1 MKMEDFEEE
10 FDFKKKKSDFDED
23 FKFKKKRSSDTLFI
37 VKIVSIGLIAFSFLF
52 SFLIMRKIGSS
63 DYEIEEKGYKYGR
76 SQFIKYQG
84 KISVPVPSGGRYFL
98 ENVDISSFSEV
109 DSGDVSDRSTLVV
122 GMDKNH
128 VYCGNI
134 SLPDLNPNKLEVIGN
149 GYYTDGINTYY
160 CSDMSER
167 NKNLSSPMEIF
178 QTLIYAFSK
187 TKRPQSYIYP
197 YKKVETDKRLKA
209 VDNLLFFATDGDNVY
224 YKGEVLENAD
234 LNTLKPIDGQY
245 TYFADKENVYYKSKL
260 LPIKNNS
267 NLKTVSLN
275 PDDKF
280 LYDEANGYVFIEDYS
295 FDREK
300 APYKIIGSNGTHL
313 YSLIFV
319 SDDGI
324 YFYDSENKKQVRLK
338 DNVFVGNIEEISPNV
353 FTDDENMYYFQN
365 YEIWK
370 RYKNMVFLA
379 SRNTGVY
386 SLGKKESWK
395 KLADVGNEN
404 IGSIWQKDSEYY
416 YFDNLENSSQTD
428 DYRATIF
435 KITDKKTLENLLSYP
450 EFISAEKIDEFI
462 LNKNFEEFKGEKLF
476 IATIKFHNVL
486 KIFLA
491 FLLVLGFIFIVF
503 FLYLAILNKKD
514 VKNIDKMLLEKYR
527 NIKPLSK
534 DYNDKE

>member
-1 MKMEDFEEE
+1 MQKNSRISFIKFIFIIYVIILIFLSLSYTLLLM
-10 FDFKKKKSDFDED
+10 KKSG
-23 FKFKKKRSSDTLFI
+23 SNSD
-37 VKIVSIGLIAFSFLF
+37 
-52 SFLIMRKIGSS
+52 
-63 DYEIEEKGYKYGR
+63 EIENYGQKYGNT
-76 SQFIKYQG
+76 QFIKYQG
-84 KISVPVPSGGRYFL
+84 KISIPVPSGGRYFL
-98 ENVDISSFSEV
+98 EKVDIDSFKV
-109 DSGDVSDRSTLVV
+109 LDSQDYSDRSTLIV
-122 GMDKNH
+122 GLDKNS
-128 VYCGNI
+128 VYFGNI
-134 SLPDLNPNKLEVIGN
+134 RIPDLDPNKLEVIGN

-197 YKKVETDKRLKA
+197 YKKVETDKRLQA
-209 VDNLLFFATDGDNVY
+209 VANLSFFATDGDKSY
-224 YKGEVLENAD
+224 YKGEVLENVD
-234 LNTLKPIDGQY
+234 LNTLVPIDGQY
-245 TYFADKENVYYKSKL
+245 TYFADKESVYYKSKL
-260 LPIKNNS
+260 LPIKNS
-267 NLKTVSLN
+267 GNLKVVSLN

-280 LYDEANGYVFIEDYS
+280 LYDEVNGYVFIGDYS

-324 YFYDSENKKQVRLK
+324 YFYDSENKKQVKLK

-476 IATIKFHNVL
+476 IATIKFHSVF
-486 KIFLA
+486 KIFLG

-514 VKNIDKMLLEKYR
+514 IKNIDKMLLEKYR
-527 NIKPLSK
+527 NIKPISK

>member
-1 MKMEDFEEE
+1 MQ
-10 FDFKKKKSDFDED
+10 KKSRISFI
-23 FKFKKKRSSDTLFI
+23 KFIFIIYIIILIFLSLSYTLLLMKKSGSTSD
-37 VKIVSIGLIAFSFLF
+37 KI
-52 SFLIMRKIGSS
+52 
-63 DYEIEEKGYKYGR
+63 EINGQKYGNT
-76 SQFIKYQG
+76 QFVKYDN
-84 KISVPVPSGGRYFL
+84 KISIPVPSGGRYFL
-98 ENVDISSFSEV
+98 EKVDV
-109 DSGDVSDRSTLVV
+109 DSFRVLDSQDYSDRSTLIV
-122 GMDKNH
+122 GLDKNS
-128 VYCGNI
+128 VYFGNI
-134 SLPDLNPNKLEVIGN
+134 RIPDLDPNKLEVIGN
-149 GYYTDGINTYY
+149 GYYTDGTNTYF

-197 YKKVETDKRLKA
+197 YKKVETNKKLKA
-209 VDNLLFFATDGDNVY
+209 VDNLLFFATDGDKIY
-224 YKGEVLENAD
+224 YKGEVLENVD
-234 LNTLKPIDGQY
+234 LNTLVPIDGQY
-245 TYFADKENVYYKSKL
+245 TYFTDKENVYYHSKL
-260 LPIKNNS
+260 LPIKNS
-267 NLKTVSLN
+267 GNLKVVSLN

-280 LYDEANGYVFIEDYS
+280 LYDEINGYVFIGDYS

-324 YFYDSENKKQVRLK
+324 YFYDSENKKQIKLK
-338 DNVFVGNIEEISPNV
+338 DNIFVGDIEEISPNV
-353 FTDDENMYYFQN
+353 FTDEENMYYFQN

-395 KLADVGNEN
+395 KLTDVGNEN

-435 KITDKKTLENLLSYP
+435 KITDKSTLENLLSYSKY
-450 EFISAEKIDEFI
+450 ISAEKIDEFI
-462 LNKNFEEFKGEKLF
+462 LNKNFEDAKGEKLF
-476 IATIKFHNVL
+476 TATIKFHNIL
-486 KIFLA
+486 KIFLGV
-491 FLLVLGFIFIVF
+491 LLVLGFIFIVF
-503 FLYLAILNKKD
+503 FLYLNKLNKEDK
-514 VKNIDKMLLEKYR
+514 KNIDKMLLEKYR

-534 DYNDKE
+534 NYNDKE

>member
-1 MKMEDFEEE
+1 MQKNSRISFIKFIFIIYIIILIFLSLSYTLLLM
-10 FDFKKKKSDFDED
+10 KKSG
-23 FKFKKKRSSDTLFI
+23 SNSD
-37 VKIVSIGLIAFSFLF
+37 
-52 SFLIMRKIGSS
+52 
-63 DYEIEEKGYKYGR
+63 EIESHGQKYGNT
-76 SQFIKYQG
+76 QFIKYQG
-84 KISVPVPSGGRYFL
+84 KISIPVPSGGRYFL
-98 ENVDISSFSEV
+98 EKVDIDSFRV
-109 DSGDVSDRSTLVV
+109 LDSQDYSDRSTLIV
-122 GMDKNH
+122 GLDKNS
-128 VYCGNI
+128 VYFGNI
-134 SLPDLNPNKLEVIGN
+134 RIPDLDPNKLEVLGN

-280 LYDEANGYVFIEDYS
+280 LYDEINGYVFIGDYS
-295 FDREK
+295 FDRKK

-353 FTDDENMYYFQN
+353 FIDDENMYYFQN

-370 RYKNMVFLA
+370 KYRNMVFLA

-476 IATIKFHNVL
+476 IATIKFHSVF

-514 VKNIDKMLLEKYR
+514 IKNIDKMLLEKYR
-527 NIKPLSK
+527 NIKPISK

>member
-1 MKMEDFEEE
+1 MQKNSRISFIKFIFIIYVIILIFLSLSYTLLLM
-10 FDFKKKKSDFDED
+10 KKSGLN
-23 FKFKKKRSSDTLFI
+23 SD
-37 VKIVSIGLIAFSFLF
+37 
-52 SFLIMRKIGSS
+52 
-63 DYEIEEKGYKYGR
+63 EIENHGQKYGNT
-76 SQFIKYQG
+76 QFIKYQG
-84 KISVPVPSGGRYFL
+84 KISIPVPSGGRYFL
-98 ENVDISSFSEV
+98 EKVDV
-109 DSGDVSDRSTLVV
+109 DSFRVLDSQDYSDRSTLIV
-122 GMDKNH
+122 GLDKNS
-128 VYCGNI
+128 VYFGNI
-134 SLPDLNPNKLEVIGN
+134 RIPDLDPNKLEVLGN

-280 LYDEANGYVFIEDYS
+280 LYDEINGYVFIGDYS
-295 FDREK
+295 FDRKK

-324 YFYDSENKKQVRLK
+324 YFYDSENKKQVKLK

-395 KLADVGNEN
+395 KLTDVGNEN

-435 KITDKKTLENLLSYP
+435 KITDKKTLESLLAYP
-450 EFISAEKIDEFI
+450 EYISAEKIDEFI

-476 IATIKFHNVL
+476 IATIKFHSVF
-486 KIFLA
+486 KIFLG

-503 FLYLAILNKKD
+503 FLYLKKLD
-514 VKNIDKMLLEKYR
+514 REDKKNIDKMLLEKYR

-534 DYNDKE
+534 DYNNKE

>member
-1 MKMEDFEEE
+1 MQ
-10 FDFKKKKSDFDED
+10 KKSRISFI
-23 FKFKKKRSSDTLFI
+23 KFIFIIYIIILIFLSLSYTLLLMKKSGSNSD
-37 VKIVSIGLIAFSFLF
+37 
-52 SFLIMRKIGSS
+52 
-63 DYEIEEKGYKYGR
+63 EIENYGQKYGNT
-76 SQFIKYQG
+76 QFIKYQG
-84 KISVPVPSGGRYFL
+84 KISIPVPSGGRYFL
-98 ENVDISSFSEV
+98 EKVDV
-109 DSGDVSDRSTLVV
+109 DSFRVLDSQDYSDRSTLIV
-122 GMDKNH
+122 GLDKNS
-128 VYCGNI
+128 VYFGNI
-134 SLPDLNPNKLEVIGN
+134 RIPDLDPNKLEVIGN

-209 VDNLLFFATDGDNVY
+209 VDNLLFFATDGDKIY

-234 LNTLKPIDGQY
+234 LNTLEPIDGQY
-245 TYFADKENVYYKSKL
+245 TYFTDKENVYYKSKL
-260 LPIKNNS
+260 LPIKNS
-267 NLKTVSLN
+267 GNLKTVSLN

-280 LYDEANGYVFIEDYS
+280 LYDEVNGYVFIDDYS
-295 FDREK
+295 FDKEK

-324 YFYDSENKKQVRLK
+324 YFYDSENKKQVKLK
-338 DNVFVGNIEEISPNV
+338 DNFFVGNIEEISPNV

-370 RYKNMVFLA
+370 KYRNMVFLA

-395 KLADVGNEN
+395 KLTDVGDRN
-404 IGSIWQKDSEYY
+404 IGSLWQKDNEYY

-450 EFISAEKIDEFI
+450 EYISAEKIDEFI

-476 IATIKFHNVL
+476 IATIKFHSVF
-486 KIFLA
+486 KIFLG

-503 FLYLAILNKKD
+503 FLYLNKLNKEDK
-514 VKNIDKMLLEKYR
+514 KNIDKMLLEKYR

-534 DYNDKE
+534 DYNNKE

>member
-1 MKMEDFEEE
+1 MQKNSRISFIKFIFIIYVIILIFLSLSYTLLLM
-10 FDFKKKKSDFDED
+10 KKSG
-23 FKFKKKRSSDTLFI
+23 SNSD
-37 VKIVSIGLIAFSFLF
+37 
-52 SFLIMRKIGSS
+52 
-63 DYEIEEKGYKYGR
+63 EIENYGQKYGNT
-76 SQFIKYQG
+76 QFIKYQG
-84 KISVPVPSGGRYFL
+84 KISIPVPSGGRYFL
-98 ENVDISSFSEV
+98 EKVDIDSFKV
-109 DSGDVSDRSTLVV
+109 LDSQDYSDRSTLIV
-122 GMDKNH
+122 GLDKNS
-128 VYCGNI
+128 VYFGNI
-134 SLPDLNPNKLEVIGN
+134 RISDLDPNKLEVLGN
-149 GYYTDGINTYY
+149 GYYTDGINTYF

-178 QTLIYAFSK
+178 QTLTYAFSK

-209 VDNLLFFATDGDNVY
+209 VDNLLFFATDGNNVY

-260 LPIKNNS
+260 LPIKNS
-267 NLKTVSLN
+267 GNLKTVSLN

-280 LYDEANGYVFIEDYS
+280 LYDGVNGYVFIEDFS

-324 YFYDSENKKQVRLK
+324 YFYDSENKKQVKLK
-338 DNVFVGNIEEISPNV
+338 DNVFVGDIEELSPNV

-370 RYKNMVFLA
+370 RYGNMVFLA

-395 KLADVGNEN
+395 KLTDVGNEN

-435 KITDKKTLENLLSYP
+435 KIMDKKTLESLLAYP
-450 EFISAEKIDEFI
+450 EYISAEKIDEFI

-476 IATIKFHNVL
+476 IATIKFHSVL

-491 FLLVLGFIFIVF
+491 FLLVLGFIFILF

-514 VKNIDKMLLEKYR
+514 IKNIDKMLLEKYR

-534 DYNDKE
+534 DYNNKE

>member
-1 MKMEDFEEE
+1 MKKNSRISFIKFIFIIYVIIFMFLSSSYILLLM
-10 FDFKKKKSDFDED
+10 KKSA
-23 FKFKKKRSSDTLFI
+23 SNSD
-37 VKIVSIGLIAFSFLF
+37 
-52 SFLIMRKIGSS
+52 
-63 DYEIEEKGYKYGR
+63 EIEINGQKYGNT
-76 SQFIKYQG
+76 QFVKYNNQ
-84 KISVPVPSGGRYFL
+84 ISIPVPSGGRYFL
-98 ENVDISSFSEV
+98 ENVDV
-109 DSGDVSDRSTLVV
+109 DSFRVLDSQDYSDRSTLIV
-122 GMDKNH
+122 GLDKNS
-128 VYCGNI
+128 VYFGNI
-134 SLPDLNPNKLEVIGN
+134 RIPDLDPNKLEVLGN

-280 LYDEANGYVFIEDYS
+280 LYDEINGYVFIGDYS
-295 FDREK
+295 FDRKK

-324 YFYDSENKKQVRLK
+324 YFYDSENKKQVKLK
-338 DNVFVGNIEEISPNV
+338 DNIFIGNIEEISPNV
-353 FTDDENMYYFQN
+353 FIDDENMYYFQN

-370 RYKNMVFLA
+370 KYRNMVFLA

-450 EFISAEKIDEFI
+450 EYISAEKIDEFI

-476 IATIKFHNVL
+476 IATIKFHSVF
-486 KIFLA
+486 KIFLG

-514 VKNIDKMLLEKYR
+514 IKNIDKMLLEKYK
-527 NIKPLSK
+527 NIKPISK

>member
-1 MKMEDFEEE
+1 MQKNSRISFIKFIFIIYIIILIFLSLSYTLLLM
-10 FDFKKKKSDFDED
+10 KKSG
-23 FKFKKKRSSDTLFI
+23 SNSD
-37 VKIVSIGLIAFSFLF
+37 
-52 SFLIMRKIGSS
+52 
-63 DYEIEEKGYKYGR
+63 EIESHGQKYGNT
-76 SQFIKYQG
+76 QFIKYQG
-84 KISVPVPSGGRYFL
+84 KISIPVPSGGRYFL
-98 ENVDISSFSEV
+98 EKVDIDSFRV
-109 DSGDVSDRSTLVV
+109 LDSQDYSDRSTLIV
-122 GMDKNH
+122 GLDKNS
-128 VYCGNI
+128 VYFGNI
-134 SLPDLNPNKLEVIGN
+134 RIPDLDPNKLEVLGN

-260 LPIKNNS
+260 LPIKNNG

-280 LYDEANGYVFIEDYS
+280 LYDGVNGYVFIEDFS

-324 YFYDSENKKQVRLK
+324 YFYDSENKKQIKLK
-338 DNVFVGNIEEISPNV
+338 DNIFVGDIEEISPNV
-353 FTDDENMYYFQN
+353 FTDNENIYYFQN

-370 RYKNMVFLA
+370 KYKNRGSFLA
-379 SRNTGVY
+379 SRNTEVY

-395 KLADVGNEN
+395 KLADIGNEN
-404 IGSIWQKDSEYY
+404 IGSLWQKDNEYY
-416 YFDNLENSSQTD
+416 YFDNLKNSSSKV
-428 DYRATIF
+428 DYRSTIY
-435 KITDKKTLENLLSYP
+435 KITDKSTLESLLFYP
-450 EFISAEKIDEFI
+450 EYINVEKIDEFI
-462 LNKNFEEFKGEKLF
+462 LNKNFQDVKGEKLF
-476 IATIKFHNVL
+476 TATIKFHETYFL
-486 KIFLA
+486 KIFLGV
-491 FLLVLGFIFIVF
+491 LLVLGFIFIVF
-503 FLYLAILNKKD
+503 FLYLNKLNKED
-514 VKNIDKMLLEKYR
+514 EKNIDKMLLEKYR

-534 DYNDKE
+534 NYNDKE

>member
-1 MKMEDFEEE
+1 MQKNSRISFIKFIFIIYIIILIFLSLSYTLLLM
-10 FDFKKKKSDFDED
+10 KKSGLN
-23 FKFKKKRSSDTLFI
+23 SD
-37 VKIVSIGLIAFSFLF
+37 
-52 SFLIMRKIGSS
+52 
-63 DYEIEEKGYKYGR
+63 EIENHGQKYGNT
-76 SQFIKYQG
+76 QFIKYQG
-84 KISVPVPSGGRYFL
+84 KISIPVPSGGRYFL
-98 ENVDISSFSEV
+98 EKVDIDSFRV
-109 DSGDVSDRSTLVV
+109 LDSQDYSDRSTLIV
-122 GMDKNH
+122 GLDKNS
-128 VYCGNI
+128 VYFGNI
-134 SLPDLNPNKLEVIGN
+134 RIPDLDPNKLEVLGN

-280 LYDEANGYVFIEDYS
+280 LYDEINGYVFIGDYS
-295 FDREK
+295 FDRKK

-324 YFYDSENKKQVRLK
+324 YFYDSQNKKQVKLK
-338 DNVFVGNIEEISPNV
+338 DNIFIGNIEEISPNV
-353 FTDDENMYYFQN
+353 FIDDENMYYFQN

-370 RYKNMVFLA
+370 KYRNMVFLA

-450 EFISAEKIDEFI
+450 EYISAEKIDEFI

-476 IATIKFHNVL
+476 IATIKFHSVF
-486 KIFLA
+486 KIFLG

-534 DYNDKE
+534 DYNNKE

>member
-1 MKMEDFEEE
+1 MQKNSRISFIK
-10 FDFKKKKSDFDED
+10 FIFIIYVIILIFLSLSYILLLIKKSD
-23 FKFKKKRSSDTLFI
+23 SNS
-37 VKIVSIGLIAFSFLF
+37 
-52 SFLIMRKIGSS
+52 
-63 DYEIEEKGYKYGR
+63 YEIEKNGYKYGNT
-76 SQFIKYQG
+76 QFVKYDNQ
-84 KISVPVPSGGRYFL
+84 ISIPVPSGGRYFL
-98 ENVDISSFSEV
+98 ENVDV
-109 DSGDVSDRSTLVV
+109 DSFRVLDSQDYSDRSTLIV
-122 GMDKNH
+122 GLDKNS
-128 VYCGNI
+128 VYFGNI
-134 SLPDLNPNKLEVIGN
+134 RIPDLDPNKLKVIGN

-234 LNTLKPIDGQY
+234 LNTLVPVDGQY

-260 LPIKNNS
+260 LPIKNNG

-280 LYDEANGYVFIEDYS
+280 LYDEINGYVFIGDYS

-324 YFYDSENKKQVRLK
+324 YFYDSENKKQIKLK
-338 DNVFVGNIEEISPNV
+338 DNIFVGDIEEISPNV
-353 FTDDENMYYFQN
+353 FTDNENIYYFQN

-370 RYKNMVFLA
+370 KYKNRGSFLA
-379 SRNTGVY
+379 SRNTEVY
-386 SLGKKESWK
+386 SLGTKESWK
-395 KLADVGNEN
+395 KLADIGNEN
-404 IGSIWQKDSEYY
+404 IGSLWQKDNEYY
-416 YFDNLENSSQTD
+416 YFDNLENSSSKV
-428 DYRATIF
+428 DYRSTIY
-435 KITDKKTLENLLSYP
+435 KITDKSTLESLLSYSKY
-450 EFISAEKIDEFI
+450 INVEKIDEFI
-462 LNKNFEEFKGEKLF
+462 LNKNFEDAKGEKLF
-476 IATIKFHNVL
+476 TATIKFHNVL
-486 KIFLA
+486 KIFLGV
-491 FLLVLGFIFIVF
+491 LLVLGFIFIVF
-503 FLYLAILNKKD
+503 FLYLNKLNKED
-514 VKNIDKMLLEKYR
+514 EKNIDKMLLEKYR
-527 NIKPLSK
+527 NIKPISK

>member
-1 MKMEDFEEE
+1 MQKNSRISFIKFIFIIYIIILIFLSLSYTLLLM
-10 FDFKKKKSDFDED
+10 KKSGLN
-23 FKFKKKRSSDTLFI
+23 SD
-37 VKIVSIGLIAFSFLF
+37 
-52 SFLIMRKIGSS
+52 
-63 DYEIEEKGYKYGR
+63 EIENHGQKYGNT
-76 SQFIKYQG
+76 QFIKYQG
-84 KISVPVPSGGRYFL
+84 KISISVPSGGRFFL
-98 ENVDISSFSEV
+98 EKVDIDSFKV
-109 DSGDVSDRSTLVV
+109 LDSQDYSDRSTLIV
-122 GMDKNH
+122 GLDKNS
-128 VYCGNI
+128 VYFGNI
-134 SLPDLNPNKLEVIGN
+134 RIPDLDPNKLEVLGN

-187 TKRPQSYIYP
+187 TKKPQSYIYP

-280 LYDEANGYVFIEDYS
+280 LYDEINGYVFIGDYS
-295 FDREK
+295 FDRKK

-324 YFYDSENKKQVRLK
+324 YFYDSENKKQVKLK
-338 DNVFVGNIEEISPNV
+338 DNIFIGNIEEISPNV
-353 FTDDENMYYFQN
+353 FIDDENMYYFQN

-370 RYKNMVFLA
+370 KYRNMVFLA

-450 EFISAEKIDEFI
+450 EYISAEKIDEFI

-476 IATIKFHNVL
+476 IATIKFHSVF
-486 KIFLA
+486 KIFLG

-534 DYNDKE
+534 DYNNKE

>member
-1 MKMEDFEEE
+1 MQKNSRISFIKFIFIIYVIILIFLSLSYTLLLM
-10 FDFKKKKSDFDED
+10 KKSG
-23 FKFKKKRSSDTLFI
+23 SNSD
-37 VKIVSIGLIAFSFLF
+37 
-52 SFLIMRKIGSS
+52 
-63 DYEIEEKGYKYGR
+63 EIENYGQKYGNT
-76 SQFIKYQG
+76 QFIKYQG
-84 KISVPVPSGGRYFL
+84 KISIPVPSGGRYFL
-98 ENVDISSFSEV
+98 EKVDIDSFKV
-109 DSGDVSDRSTLVV
+109 LDSQDYSDRSTLIV
-122 GMDKNH
+122 GLDKNS
-128 VYCGNI
+128 VYFGNI
-134 SLPDLNPNKLEVIGN
+134 RIPDLDPNKLEVLGN

-260 LPIKNNS
+260 LPIKNS
-267 NLKTVSLN
+267 GNLKTVSLN

-280 LYDEANGYVFIEDYS
+280 LYDEINGYVFIGDYS
-295 FDREK
+295 FDRKK

-353 FTDDENMYYFQN
+353 FIDDENMFYFQN

-370 RYKNMVFLA
+370 RYRNMVFVA

-395 KLADVGNEN
+395 KLTDVGNEN

-450 EFISAEKIDEFI
+450 KYISAEKIDEFI

-476 IATIKFHNVL
+476 IATIKFHSVL

-491 FLLVLGFIFIVF
+491 FLLVLGFIFILF

-514 VKNIDKMLLEKYR
+514 IKNIDKMLLEKYK
-527 NIKPLSK
+527 NIKPISK

>member
-1 MKMEDFEEE
+1 MKTNDL
-10 FDFKKKKSDFDED
+10 DDLFKKKKTSNTSFYLKIAMIV
-23 FKFKKKRSSDTLFI
+23 FVIFPLFFI
-37 VKIVSIGLIAFSFLF
+37 PFFISNWINA
-52 SFLIMRKIGSS
+52 
-63 DYEIEEKGYKYGR
+63 DNNTYEIKTNGEQYEKGN
-76 SQFIKYQG
+76 FFKYQG
-84 KISVPVPSGGRYFL
+84 KIYVFTLNDGMQEL
-98 ENVDISSFSEV
+98 KNVDIATFKPFEPE
-109 DSGDVSDRSTLVV
+109 DYFTQNIAL
-122 GMDKNH
+122 DKNS
-128 VYCGNI
+128 VYFGNVI
-134 SLPDLNPNKLEVIGN
+134 IPDLNPNKLKVIGN
-149 GYYTDGINTYY
+149 GYYTDGTTSYFL
-160 CSDMSER
+160 SPFSEFD
-167 NKNLSSPMEIF
+167 KKSSN
-178 QTLIYAFSK
+178 
-187 TKRPQSYIYP
+187 YIYP
-197 YKKVETDKRLKA
+197 YKKIENTKNLKA
-209 VDNLLFFATDGDNVY
+209 LDNFELFAVDGDNVY
-224 YKGEVLENAD
+224 YKGEILNNAD
-234 LNTLKPIDGQY
+234 LNTLEIIDKNAE
-245 TYFADKENVYYKSKL
+245 YFADKENVYYKSNL
-260 LPIKNNS
+260 LPIKNS
-267 NLKTVSLN
+267 GKLKIVSSEHG
-275 PDDKF
+275 DKF
-280 LYDEANGYVFIEDYS
+280 LYDEVNGYVFIEDYS
-295 FDREK
+295 FNREK

-324 YFYDSENKKQVRLK
+324 YFYDSENKKQVKLK
-338 DNVFVGNIEEISPNV
+338 DNIFVGNIEEISPNV

-370 RYKNMVFLA
+370 RYRNMVFLA

-476 IATIKFHNVL
+476 IATIKFHSVF
-486 KIFLA
+486 KIFLG

-514 VKNIDKMLLEKYR
+514 IKNIDKMLLEKYR
-527 NIKPLSK
+527 NIKPISK

>member
-1 MKMEDFEEE
+1 MQKNSRISFIKFIFIIYVIILIFLSLSYTLLLM
-10 FDFKKKKSDFDED
+10 KKSG
-23 FKFKKKRSSDTLFI
+23 SNSD
-37 VKIVSIGLIAFSFLF
+37 
-52 SFLIMRKIGSS
+52 
-63 DYEIEEKGYKYGR
+63 EIENYGQKYGNT
-76 SQFIKYQG
+76 QFIKYQE
-84 KISVPVPSGGRYFL
+84 KISIPVPSGGRFFL
-98 ENVDISSFSEV
+98 EKVDV
-109 DSGDVSDRSTLVV
+109 DSFRVLDSQDYSDRSTLIV
-122 GMDKNH
+122 GLDKNS
-128 VYCGNI
+128 VYFGNI
-134 SLPDLNPNKLEVIGN
+134 RIPDLDPNKLEVLGN

-260 LPIKNNS
+260 LPIKNS
-267 NLKTVSLN
+267 GNLKTVSLN

-324 YFYDSENKKQVRLK
+324 YFYNTEKKKQEKLK
-338 DNVFVGNIEEISPNV
+338 DNIFIGDIEEISPNV
-353 FTDDENMYYFQN
+353 FTDNENIYYFQN

-370 RYKNMVFLA
+370 KPKNRGNILV
-379 SRNTGVY
+379 SRNTEVY

-395 KLADVGNEN
+395 KLADIGNEN
-404 IGSIWQKDSEYY
+404 IGGLWQKDNEYY
-416 YFDNLENSSQTD
+416 YFDNLENSSSTR
-428 DYRATIF
+428 DYRSTIY
-435 KITDKKTLENLLSYP
+435 KITDKSTLESLLSYS
-450 EFISAEKIDEFI
+450 EYINAEKIDEFI
-462 LNKNFEEFKGEKLF
+462 LNKNFQDVKGEKLF
-476 IATIKFHNVL
+476 TATIKFHNVL
-486 KIFLA
+486 KIFLGV
-491 FLLVLGFIFIVF
+491 LLVLGFIFIVF
-503 FLYLAILNKKD
+503 FLYLNKLNKEDK
-514 VKNIDKMLLEKYR
+514 KNIDKMLLEKYR
-527 NIKPLSK
+527 NIKPISK

>member
-1 MKMEDFEEE
+1 MQKNSRISFIKFIFIIYIIILIFLSLSYTLLLM
-10 FDFKKKKSDFDED
+10 KKSV
-23 FKFKKKRSSDTLFI
+23 SNSD
-37 VKIVSIGLIAFSFLF
+37 
-52 SFLIMRKIGSS
+52 
-63 DYEIEEKGYKYGR
+63 EIENYGQKYGNT
-76 SQFIKYQG
+76 QFIKYQG
-84 KISVPVPSGGRYFL
+84 KISIPVPSGGRFFL
-98 ENVDISSFSEV
+98 EKVDIDSFKV
-109 DSGDVSDRSTLVV
+109 LDSQDYSDRSTLIV
-122 GMDKNH
+122 GLDKNS
-128 VYCGNI
+128 VYFGNI
-134 SLPDLNPNKLEVIGN
+134 RIPDLDPNKLEVIGN

-234 LNTLKPIDGQY
+234 LNTLVPVDGQY

-280 LYDEANGYVFIEDYS
+280 LYDEINGYVFIGDYS
-295 FDREK
+295 FDRKK

-324 YFYDSENKKQVRLK
+324 YFYDSENKKQVKLK
-338 DNVFVGNIEEISPNV
+338 DNIFIGNIEEISPNV
-353 FTDDENMYYFQN
+353 FIDDENMYYFQN

-370 RYKNMVFLA
+370 RYRNMVFLA

-450 EFISAEKIDEFI
+450 EYISAEKIDEFI

-476 IATIKFHNVL
+476 IATIKFHSVF
-486 KIFLA
+486 KIFLG

-514 VKNIDKMLLEKYR
+514 IKNIDKMLLEKYR

-534 DYNDKE
+534 DYNNKE

>member
-1 MKMEDFEEE
+1 MQKNSRISFIKFIFIIYVIILIFLSLSYTLLLM
-10 FDFKKKKSDFDED
+10 KKSG
-23 FKFKKKRSSDTLFI
+23 SNSD
-37 VKIVSIGLIAFSFLF
+37 
-52 SFLIMRKIGSS
+52 
-63 DYEIEEKGYKYGR
+63 EIESYGQKYGNT
-76 SQFIKYQG
+76 QFIKYQG
-84 KISVPVPSGGRYFL
+84 KISIPVPSGGRYFL
-98 ENVDISSFSEV
+98 EKVDIDSFRV
-109 DSGDVSDRSTLVV
+109 LDSQDYSDRSTLIV
-122 GMDKNH
+122 GFDKNS
-128 VYCGNI
+128 VYFGNI
-134 SLPDLNPNKLEVIGN
+134 RIPDLDPNKLEVIGN

-245 TYFADKENVYYKSKL
+245 RYFADKENVYYKSKL
-260 LPIKNNS
+260 LPIKNS
-267 NLKTVSLN
+267 GNLKTVSLN

-280 LYDEANGYVFIEDYS
+280 LYDGVNGYVFIEDFS

-324 YFYDSENKKQVRLK
+324 YFYDSENKKQVKLK

-395 KLADVGNEN
+395 KLTDVGNEN

-435 KITDKKTLENLLSYP
+435 KITDKKTLESLLSYP
-450 EFISAEKIDEFI
+450 EYISAEKIDEFI

-476 IATIKFHNVL
+476 IATIKFHSVF
-486 KIFLA
+486 KIFLG

-514 VKNIDKMLLEKYR
+514 IKNIDKMLLEKYR
-527 NIKPLSK
+527 NIKPISK

>member
-1 MKMEDFEEE
+1 MQKNSRISFIKFIFIIYIIILIFLSLSYTLLLM
-10 FDFKKKKSDFDED
+10 KKSGLN
-23 FKFKKKRSSDTLFI
+23 SD
-37 VKIVSIGLIAFSFLF
+37 
-52 SFLIMRKIGSS
+52 
-63 DYEIEEKGYKYGR
+63 EIENHGQKYGNT
-76 SQFIKYQG
+76 QFIKYQG
-84 KISVPVPSGGRYFL
+84 KISISVPSGGRFFL
-98 ENVDISSFSEV
+98 EKVDIDSFKV
-109 DSGDVSDRSTLVV
+109 LDSQDYSDRSTLIV
-122 GMDKNH
+122 GLDKNS
-128 VYCGNI
+128 VYFGNI
-134 SLPDLNPNKLEVIGN
+134 RIPDLDPNKLEVLGN

-280 LYDEANGYVFIEDYS
+280 LYDEINGYVFIGDYS
-295 FDREK
+295 FDRKK

-324 YFYDSENKKQVRLK
+324 YFYDSENKKQVKLK
-338 DNVFVGNIEEISPNV
+338 DNIFIGNIEEISPNV
-353 FTDDENMYYFQN
+353 FIDDENMYYFQN

-370 RYKNMVFLA
+370 KYRNMVFLA

-450 EFISAEKIDEFI
+450 EYISAEKIDEFI

-476 IATIKFHNVL
+476 IATIKFHSVF
-486 KIFLA
+486 KIFLG

-534 DYNDKE
+534 DYNNKE

>member
-1 MKMEDFEEE
+1 MQ
-10 FDFKKKKSDFDED
+10 KKSRISFI
-23 FKFKKKRSSDTLFI
+23 KFIFIIYVIIFMFLSLSYILLLMKKSGLNSD
-37 VKIVSIGLIAFSFLF
+37 
-52 SFLIMRKIGSS
+52 
-63 DYEIEEKGYKYGR
+63 EIENHGQKYGNT
-76 SQFIKYQG
+76 QFIKYQG
-84 KISVPVPSGGRYFL
+84 KISIPVPSGGRYFL
-98 ENVDISSFSEV
+98 EKVDV
-109 DSGDVSDRSTLVV
+109 DSFRVLDSQDYSDRSTLIV
-122 GMDKNH
+122 GLDKNS
-128 VYCGNI
+128 VYFGNI
-134 SLPDLNPNKLEVIGN
+134 RISDLDPNKLEVIGN

-209 VDNLLFFATDGDNVY
+209 VDNLLFFASDGEKVY
-224 YKGEVLENAD
+224 YKGEVLENVD
-234 LNTLKPIDGQY
+234 LNTLVPIDGQY
-245 TYFADKENVYYKSKL
+245 TYFSDKENVYYHSKL
-260 LPIKNNS
+260 LPIKNS
-267 NLKTVSLN
+267 GNLKVVSLN

-280 LYDEANGYVFIEDYS
+280 LYDEINGYVFIGDYS

-324 YFYDSENKKQVRLK
+324 YFYNSEKKKQEKLK
-338 DNVFVGNIEEISPNV
+338 DNIFIGDIEEISPNV
-353 FTDDENMYYFQN
+353 FTDNKNIYYFQN

-370 RYKNMVFLA
+370 KYKNRGSFLV
-379 SRNTGVY
+379 SRNTEVY

-395 KLADVGNEN
+395 KLADIGNEN
-404 IGSIWQKDSEYY
+404 IGSIWQKENEYY

-435 KITDKKTLENLLSYP
+435 KITDKSTLESLLAYP
-450 EFISAEKIDEFI
+450 EYISAEKIDEFI
-462 LNKNFEEFKGEKLF
+462 LNKNFQDVKGEKLF
-476 IATIKFHNVL
+476 TATIKFHNVL
-486 KIFLA
+486 KIFLG
-491 FLLVLGFIFIVF
+491 FILVLGFIFIVF
-503 FLYLAILNKKD
+503 FLYLNKLNKEDK
-514 VKNIDKMLLEKYR
+514 KSIDKMLLEKYR
-527 NIKPLSK
+527 NIKPISK

>member
-1 MKMEDFEEE
+1 MQKNSRISFIKFIFIIYIIILIFLSLSYTLLLM
-10 FDFKKKKSDFDED
+10 KKSV
-23 FKFKKKRSSDTLFI
+23 SNSD
-37 VKIVSIGLIAFSFLF
+37 
-52 SFLIMRKIGSS
+52 
-63 DYEIEEKGYKYGR
+63 EIENYGQKYGNT
-76 SQFIKYQG
+76 QFIKYQG
-84 KISVPVPSGGRYFL
+84 KISIPVPSGGRYFL
-98 ENVDISSFSEV
+98 EKVDV
-109 DSGDVSDRSTLVV
+109 DSFRVLDSQDYSDRSTLVV
-122 GMDKNH
+122 GLDKNS
-128 VYCGNI
+128 VYFGNI
-134 SLPDLNPNKLEVIGN
+134 RIPDLDPNKLEVLGN

-280 LYDEANGYVFIEDYS
+280 LYDEINGYVFIGDYS
-295 FDREK
+295 FDRKK

-324 YFYDSENKKQVRLK
+324 YFYDSENKKQVKLK
-338 DNVFVGNIEEISPNV
+338 DNIFIGNIEEISPNV
-353 FTDDENMYYFQN
+353 FIDDENMYYFQN

-370 RYKNMVFLA
+370 KYRNMVFLA

-450 EFISAEKIDEFI
+450 EYISAEKIDEFI

-476 IATIKFHNVL
+476 IATIKFHSVF
-486 KIFLA
+486 KIFLG

-514 VKNIDKMLLEKYR
+514 IKNIDKMLLEKYR

-534 DYNDKE
+534 DYNNKE

>member
-1 MKMEDFEEE
+1 MQKNSRISFIKFIFIIYVIILILLSLSYTLLLM
-10 FDFKKKKSDFDED
+10 KKSGLN
-23 FKFKKKRSSDTLFI
+23 SD
-37 VKIVSIGLIAFSFLF
+37 
-52 SFLIMRKIGSS
+52 
-63 DYEIEEKGYKYGR
+63 EIENHGQKYGNT
-76 SQFIKYQG
+76 QFIKYQG
-84 KISVPVPSGGRYFL
+84 KISIPVPSGGRYFL
-98 ENVDISSFSEV
+98 EKVDV
-109 DSGDVSDRSTLVV
+109 DSFRVLDSQDYSDRSTLIV
-122 GMDKNH
+122 GLDKNS
-128 VYCGNI
+128 VYFGNI
-134 SLPDLNPNKLEVIGN
+134 RIPDLDPNKLEVLGN

-280 LYDEANGYVFIEDYS
+280 LYDEINGYVFIGDYS
-295 FDREK
+295 FDRKK

-324 YFYDSENKKQVRLK
+324 YFYDSENKKQVKLK
-338 DNVFVGNIEEISPNV
+338 DNIFIGNIEEISPNV
-353 FTDDENMYYFQN
+353 FIDDENMYYFQN

-370 RYKNMVFLA
+370 KYRNMVFLA

-450 EFISAEKIDEFI
+450 EYISAEKIDEFI

-476 IATIKFHNVL
+476 IATIKFHSVF
-486 KIFLA
+486 KIFLG

-514 VKNIDKMLLEKYR
+514 IKNIDKMLLEKYR

-534 DYNDKE
+534 DYNNKE

>member
-1 MKMEDFEEE
+1 MQ
-10 FDFKKKKSDFDED
+10 KKSRISFIKFIFIIYVIILIFLSLSYTLLLMKKSD
-23 FKFKKKRSSDTLFI
+23 SNSD
-37 VKIVSIGLIAFSFLF
+37 
-52 SFLIMRKIGSS
+52 
-63 DYEIEEKGYKYGR
+63 EIENYGQKYGNT
-76 SQFIKYQG
+76 QFIKYQG
-84 KISVPVPSGGRYFL
+84 KISIPVPSGGRYFL
-98 ENVDISSFSEV
+98 EKVDIDSFKV
-109 DSGDVSDRSTLVV
+109 LDSQDYSDRSTLIV
-122 GMDKNH
+122 GLDKNS
-128 VYCGNI
+128 VYFGNI
-134 SLPDLNPNKLEVIGN
+134 CISDLDPNKLEVIGN

-234 LNTLKPIDGQY
+234 LNTLVPVDGQY

-260 LPIKNNS
+260 LPIKNNG

-280 LYDEANGYVFIEDYS
+280 LYDEVNGYVFIGDYS
-295 FDREK
+295 FDRKK

-324 YFYDSENKKQVRLK
+324 YFYDSENKKQVKLK

-353 FTDDENMYYFQN
+353 FIDDENMYYFQN

-370 RYKNMVFLA
+370 KYRNMVFLA

-450 EFISAEKIDEFI
+450 EYISAEKIDEFI

-476 IATIKFHNVL
+476 IATIKFHSVL
-486 KIFLA
+486 KIFLG

-534 DYNDKE
+534 DYNNKE

>member
-1 MKMEDFEEE
+1 MQKNSRISFIKFIFIIYIIILIFLSLSYTLLLM
-10 FDFKKKKSDFDED
+10 KKSG
-23 FKFKKKRSSDTLFI
+23 SNSD
-37 VKIVSIGLIAFSFLF
+37 
-52 SFLIMRKIGSS
+52 
-63 DYEIEEKGYKYGR
+63 EIESHGQKYGNT
-76 SQFIKYQG
+76 QFIKYQG
-84 KISVPVPSGGRYFL
+84 KISIPVPSGGRYFL
-98 ENVDISSFSEV
+98 EKVDIDSFRV
-109 DSGDVSDRSTLVV
+109 LDSQDYSDRSTLIV
-122 GMDKNH
+122 GLDKNS
-128 VYCGNI
+128 VYFGNI
-134 SLPDLNPNKLEVIGN
+134 RIPDLDPNKLEVLGN

-280 LYDEANGYVFIEDYS
+280 LYDEINGYVFIGDYS
-295 FDREK
+295 FDRKK

-324 YFYDSENKKQVRLK
+324 YFYDSENKKQVKLK
-338 DNVFVGNIEEISPNV
+338 DNIFIGNIEEISPNV
-353 FTDDENMYYFQN
+353 FIDDENMYYFQN

-370 RYKNMVFLA
+370 KYRNMVFLA

-476 IATIKFHNVL
+476 IATIKFHSVF

-514 VKNIDKMLLEKYR
+514 IKNIDKMLLEKYR
-527 NIKPLSK
+527 NIKPISK